1 VTRWLAFLLVAGCS
15 GSVRTVSSES
25 ALSEATAAA
34 VEAWR
39 PVLSGCGRTLT
50 VVPSDADARVEFGSA
65 LGNPGAERSDGLIL
79 VEPAEPDYLWPL
91 IIAHELGHAL
101 GASDTTDRNDI
112 MCDYLTTSTLYAP
125 SEADRRQVCGQPA
138 K

>member
-1 VTRWLAFLLVAGCS
+1 MRWLALACVVGCTD
-15 GSVRTVSSES
+15 GVRTVSSEPS
-25 ALSEATAAA
+25 LSEATAAA

-39 PVLSGCGRTLT
+39 PVLSECGRSLS
-50 VVPSDADARVEFGSA
+50 VVPSDADAHVEFGSA
-65 LGNPGAERSDGLIL
+65 QGNPGAERSDGLIL

-112 MCDYLTTSTLYAP
+112 MCDHLTTSTLYAP
-125 SEADRRQVCGQPA
+125 SEADWRQVCGN
-138 K
+138 

>member
-1 VTRWLAFLLVAGCS
+1 MRWLALLCVVGCS
-15 GSVRTVSSES
+15 GTVSTVSSES

-39 PVLSGCGRTLT
+39 PVLSDCWRTLT

-65 LGNPGAERSDGLIL
+65 HGNPGAERSDGLIL
-79 VEPAEPDYLWPL
+79 VEPVEPDYLWPL

-101 GASDTTDRNDI
+101 GAIDTADKDDI
-112 MCDYLTTSTLYAP
+112 MCDHLTTSTLYAP
-125 SEADRRQVCGQPA
+125 SEADRRQVCGPPA